1 MLLKYRTE
9 WCHGNRTGGKSEW
22 DGTLA
27 GGDRTQ
33 GPTGTQWRV
42 SRWQVLSVVVQT

>member
-1 MLLKYRTE
+1 MVSWKQNE
-9 WCHGNRTGGKSEW
+9 GKSEW

-33 GPTGTQWRV
+33 GLTGTQWHV
-42 SRWQVLSVVVQT
+42 PHWQAVQT